1 MTPVPRGIESS
12 LQAVEDQAQAELEV
26 RTLVARLHHVPG
38 DDLGGIRELI
48 CRDGGEER
56 FGHLQRLKTA
66 APALMQVATAVGL
79 MWAFVLVAGGM
90 VFNAGIAA
98 AVALYPSDPGRA
110 VSVWQAIEP
119 VSQGLGGSVLVI
131 APRWW
136 RSPDE
141 LSLGVSPR

>member
-1 MTPVPRGIESS
+1 
-12 LQAVEDQAQAELEV
+12 
-26 RTLVARLHHVPG
+26 
-38 DDLGGIRELI
+38 
-48 CRDGGEER
+48 
-56 FGHLQRLKTA
+56 
-66 APALMQVATAVGL
+66 MQVATAVGL